1 MFLFIF
7 NIQIPICVSVYMHE
21 CSVIAAYR
29 LLLEVLRITGF
40 DIFPLCMVVQQAII
54 EYQVHKLLFNLTC
67 VLEAINTCGAVG
79 AA

>member
-1 MFLFIF
+1 MKKFEESLMFFF
-7 NIQIPICVSVYMHE
+7 NFVCEYL
-21 CSVIAAYR
+21 VIAVYQF
-29 LLLEVLRITGF
+29 LLEVLQIAAV

-54 EYQVHKLLFNLTC
+54 KYQVHKLLFNLTC

>member
-1 MFLFIF
+1 MIA
-7 NIQIPICVSVYMHE
+7 VYQ
-21 CSVIAAYR
+21 
-29 LLLEVLRITGF
+29 LLLEVLWITGF
-40 DIFPLCMVVQQAII
+40 DIFPLCTVLQQAII

>member
-1 MFLFIF
+1 M
-7 NIQIPICVSVYMHE
+7 
-21 CSVIAAYR
+21 IAAPR
-29 LLLEVLRITGF
+29 LLLEVLWITGF

-54 EYQVHKLLFNLTC
+54 EYQVHKLLFNLTR

>member
-1 MFLFIF
+1 
-7 NIQIPICVSVYMHE
+7 MHE

-29 LLLEVLRITGF
+29 LLLEVRQIAGF